1 MDIQNH
7 LSPTELLMW
16 RFEHIDWMLALLLVP
31 ALAVAAMWL
40 QQRKQQRLGS
50 LAQPEKIKAL
60 LSSEDASARMNRRLG
75 WFSAL
80 VLLVLAMANLQ
91 LGTEEESVSSKG
103 SNVVIALDLSNSMLA
118 RDVAPDRLERSKR
131 MLSSLAGK
139 FSGDRV
145 ALIVF
150 AGRAYVQM
158 PFTTDYGAFEMH
170 LRSVNTEVMPT
181 QGTALGE
188 AISIAMAMPGAGGQ
202 KEKVLVLL
210 SDGEDHDSQAI
221 DMAKKAAGQD
231 LIIHTIGVGTS
242 KGGPIPV
249 KTGAGVAYKTDR
261 SGQQIISQLN
271 EDNLKAIASAG
282 GGKYFN
288 IDNEKQAIR
297 EIVKSIKWSSASLG
311 EERIYRRYKNYFQW
325 FLFPAIILLM
335 LELAGLNMA
344 AGISAFFNKLKR
356 PYSVKVGIWMVL
368 SLALVSCQ
376 KPVNKQEYQAAQLL
390 AKGDIEAAKSL
401 FSEML
406 QADSSARNLYQ
417 LGTIFMLSE
426 QYDSMAMC
434 YEAAIGL
441 SPDSALLQKLYFN
454 VGNVAYLKGEYTFA
468 VESFSEVLS
477 MKPGNYRA
485 QYNLCMA
492 LAHIDPPEEEEKEK
506 EQDQDQNQDQQ
517 NEGDD
522 QKDQDKKEGDQKDDD
537 TKKDQGDQ
545 DQKDQNKEDQKGQNQ
560 PPPGKMSQ
568 QDIQRLFDALN
579 QQEKAV
585 QRKVLEKSSDK
596 AGQPY
601 IEKDW

>member
-16 RFEHIDWMLALLLVP
+16 RFEHMVGLWALLIVP
-31 ALAVAAMWL
+31 VLAFAAVWL

-60 LSSEDASARMNRRLG
+60 LSNEDASAKMNRRLG

-91 LGTEEESVSSKG
+91 LGKEEESVSSKG

-335 LELAGLNMA
+335 LELAGLNFA
-344 AGISAFFNKLKR
+344 AGISALFSKLKR
-356 PYSVKVGIWMVL
+356 RSAAHAGILIML
-368 SLALVSCQ
+368 SIAAVSCQ

-401 FSEML
+401 FSQML

-417 LGTIFMLSE
+417 LGTVFMLSQ

-454 VGNVAYLKGEYTFA
+454 IGNVAYLKGDFAFA
-468 VESFSEVLS
+468 VEAFSEVLVIQ
-477 MKPGNYRA
+477 PGNYRA

-492 LAHIDPPEEEEKEK
+492 LAHIKPPDNEDQQ
-506 EQDQDQNQDQQ
+506 QDQDQNEDQQ

-522 QKDQDKKEGDQKDDD
+522 QKDQDKKDGDQKEDDAD
-537 TKKDQGDQ
+537 KDQGEQ
-545 DQKDQNKEDQKGQNQ
+545 DQEDQKGDEKKEQEATS
-560 PPPGKMSQ
+560 PGKMSQ

>member
-1 MDIQNH
+1 
-7 LSPTELLMW
+7 MW

-188 AISIAMAMPGAGGQ
+188 AISIAMAMLGAGGQ

-344 AGISAFFNKLKR
+344 AGISALFNKLKR
-356 PYSVKVGIWMVL
+356 PSSVKVGIWMML
-368 SLALVSCQ
+368 SMALVSCQ

-401 FSEML
+401 FSQIL

-417 LGTIFMLSE
+417 LGTVFMLSE

-434 YEAAIGL
+434 YEAAL
-441 SPDSALLQKLYFN
+441 EKSPDSALSQKIYFN
-454 VGNVAYLKGEYTFA
+454 IGNAVYLTGNYKLA

-522 QKDQDKKEGDQKDDD
+522 QKDQDKKDGDQKDDD

>member
-1 MDIQNH
+1 
-7 LSPTELLMW
+7 
-16 RFEHIDWMLALLLVP
+16 
-31 ALAVAAMWL
+31 
-40 QQRKQQRLGS
+40 
-50 LAQPEKIKAL
+50 
-60 LSSEDASARMNRRLG
+60 
-75 WFSAL
+75 
-80 VLLVLAMANLQ
+80 
-91 LGTEEESVSSKG
+91 
-103 SNVVIALDLSNSMLA
+103 
-118 RDVAPDRLERSKR
+118 
-131 MLSSLAGK
+131 
-139 FSGDRV
+139 
-145 ALIVF
+145 LIVF

-210 SDGEDHDSQAI
+210 SDGEDHDSKAI
-221 DMAKKAAGQD
+221 ELAKKAASQD
-231 LIIHTIGVGTS
+231 LIIHTIGVGTAA
-242 KGGPIPV
+242 GGPIPI

-261 SGQQIISQLN
+261 SGQQIISKLN

-288 IDNEKQAIR
+288 INSEQQAIR

-344 AGISAFFNKLKR
+344 AGISALFNKFKK
-356 PYSVKVGIWMVL
+356 PSSVKVGIWILL
-368 SLALVSCQ
+368 SMALVSCQ
-376 KPVNKQEYQAAQLL
+376 KPLNKQEYQAAQLL
-390 AKGDIEAAKSL
+390 ADGDIEAAKAI
-401 FSEML
+401 FTQMV

-426 QYDSMAMC
+426 QYDSMAIC
-434 YEAAIGL
+434 YEAAL
-441 SPDSALLQKLYFN
+441 EKSPDSVLSQKIYFN
-454 VGNVAYLKGEYTFA
+454 IGNAVYLTGNYKLA
-468 VESFSEVLS
+468 VEAFSEVLS

-492 LAHIDPPEEEEKEK
+492 LAHIDPPEEEEQEKDK

-522 QKDQDKKEGDQKDDD
+522 QKDQDKKDGDQKDDD
-537 TKKDQGDQ
+537 ANKDQGDNDQQ
-545 DQKDQNKEDQKGQNQ
+545 DQKSDEKKGQDQ
-560 PPPGKMSQ
+560 PQPGKMSQ

>member
-1 MDIQNH
+1 
-7 LSPTELLMW
+7 MW
-16 RFEHIDWMLALLLVP
+16 RFEHIVGLWALLIVP
-31 ALAVAAMWL
+31 ALAFAAVWL

-91 LGTEEESVSSKG
+91 LGKEEESVSSKG

-231 LIIHTIGVGTS
+231 LIIHAIGVGTD

-288 IDNEKQAIR
+288 INSEKQAIR

-311 EERIYRRYKNYFQW
+311 EERIYRRYKSYFQW
-325 FLFPAIILLM
+325 FLFPAIIILM
-335 LELAGLNMA
+335 LELAGLNFA
-344 AGISAFFNKLKR
+344 TGISALFSKLKR
-356 PYSVKVGIWMVL
+356 RSAAHAGILTML
-368 SLALVSCQ
+368 SIAAVSCQ
-376 KPVNKQEYQAAQLL
+376 KPLNQQEYQAAQLL
-390 AKGDIEAAKSL
+390 SDGNIEAAKAL
-401 FSEML
+401 FSQSL

-417 LGTIFMLSE
+417 LGTTYMLSE

-434 YEAAIGL
+434 YEAALRIE
-441 SPDSALLQKLYFN
+441 SDSQLLQKIYFN
-454 VGNVAYLKGEYTFA
+454 IGNVAYLKGDFAFA
-468 VESFSEVLS
+468 VEAFSEVLLIQ
-477 MKPGNYRA
+477 PGNYRA

-492 LAHIDPPEEEEKEK
+492 LAHIKPPDNEDQQ
-506 EQDQDQNQDQQ
+506 QDQDQNEDQQ
-517 NEGDD
+517 NEDD
-522 QKDQDKKEGDQKDDD
+522 DQDKKDGDQKDDD
-537 TKKDQGDQ
+537 ADKDQGEQ
-545 DQKDQNKEDQKGQNQ
+545 DQEDQKGDEKKEQEATS
-560 PPPGKMSQ
+560 PGKMSQ

>member
-1 MDIQNH
+1 MDFQNH

-16 RFEHIDWMLALLLVP
+16 RFEHMVGLWALLIVP
-31 ALAVAAMWL
+31 VLAFAAVWL
-40 QQRKQQRLGS
+40 QQRKQQRLMR

-60 LSSEDASARMNRRLG
+60 LSTEDASARMNRRLG

-80 VLLVLAMANLQ
+80 ILLVMAMANLQ
-91 LGTEEESVSSKG
+91 LGKEEESVSSKG

-231 LIIHTIGVGTS
+231 LIIHTIGVGTD

-261 SGQQIISQLN
+261 TGQQIISKLN
-271 EDNLKAIASAG
+271 EDNLKSISSAG

-288 IDNEKQAIR
+288 INSEKQAIR
-297 EIVKSIKWSSASLG
+297 EIVKSIKWSSASTG
-311 EERIYRRYKNYFQW
+311 EERIYRRYKSYFQW
-325 FLFPAIILLM
+325 FLFPAIIILM
-335 LELAGLNMA
+335 LELADLNVA
-344 AGISAFFNKLKR
+344 AGLSALLSRLKKR
-356 PYSVKVGIWMVL
+356 SIASAGIMMMV
-368 SLALVSCQ
+368 SIAAISCQ
-376 KPVNKQEYQAAQLL
+376 KPLNKQEFQAAQLL
-390 AKGDIEAAKSL
+390 NEGNVEAAKAL
-401 FSEML
+401 FSQSL

-417 LGTIFMLSE
+417 LGTTYMLAE

-434 YEAAIGL
+434 YEAAL
-441 SPDSALLQKLYFN
+441 RTEPDSQLLQKIYFN
-454 VGNVAYLKGEYTFA
+454 IGNVAYLKGDFAFA
-468 VESFSEVLS
+468 VEAFSEVLL
-477 MKPGNYRA
+477 MQPGNYRA

-492 LAHIDPPEEEEKEK
+492 LAHINPPDNEDQK
-506 EQDQDQNQDQQ
+506 QDQNQNEDQQ
-517 NEGDD
+517 DQGDD
-522 QKDQDKKEGDQKDDD
+522 QKDQDKKDGDQKKDDAD
-537 TKKDQGDQ
+537 KDQGAQ
-545 DQKDQNKEDQKGQNQ
+545 DQKDQKGDEKKERE
-560 PPPGKMSQ
+560 PTSPGKMSQ